1 MTTRRQD
8 CDDKAIERYES
19 LEPWLFRVMTSL
31 ALAETPGTRPSQIHL
46 DAVFEDRRGRHLH
59 VTFGGVQDFSCEGW
73 SGVIADPLVIV
84 LNDDPDFFAPRYR
97 VYSDRGGPITFGC
110 ESVVARLRR
119 ATRSAPRVAVLPE
132 RPAADIRL
140 GTEATSS
147 ASLPTD
153 SAADAS
159 VA

>member
-8 CDDKAIERYES
+8 RDDKAIERYES

-59 VTFGGVQDFSCEGW
+59 VTFGGVQDFCCERW
-73 SGVIADPLVIV
+73 SGVITDPFVIV
-84 LNDDPDFFAPRYR
+84 LNDDPELFGSRYR
-97 VYSDRGGPITFGC
+97 VYTDRDGPITFGC
-110 ESVVARLRR
+110 QSVVARLRR
-119 ATRSAPRVAVLPE
+119 ARRSAPRVAVLPE
-132 RPAADIRL
+132 RPAAEIQP

-147 ASLPTD
+147 ASLPFD
-153 SAADAS
+153 SGAAAP

>member
-19 LEPWLFRVMTSL
+19 LEPWLFRIMTSL
-31 ALAETPGTRPSQIHL
+31 ALAETSGTRPSHIHL

-59 VTFGGVQDFSCEGW
+59 VTFGGVQDFCCEGL
-73 SGVIADPLVIV
+73 SGVIAGPLVIV

-97 VYSDRGGPITFGC
+97 VYSDDGGPITFC
-110 ESVVARLRR
+110 CASVVARLRR
-119 ATRSAPRVAVLPE
+119 ARWSDPRVAVLPE
-132 RPAADIRL
+132 WPAADIRL

-153 SAADAS
+153 SGAEAP
-159 VA
+159 VV

>member
-1 MTTRRQD
+1 MTTRTQD
-8 CDDKAIERYES
+8 RNDKAIKRYES

-31 ALAETPGTRPSQIHL
+31 TIAATPGTRPSQIHL
-46 DAVFEDRRGRHLH
+46 DAVFEDQRGRHLH
-59 VTFGGVQDFSCEGW
+59 LTFGGVQDFCCAGW
-73 SGVIADPLVIV
+73 SGVITDPFVIV

-110 ESVVARLRR
+110 HSVVARLRPLR
-119 ATRSAPRVAVLPE
+119 RSGPRVAGPPE
-132 RPAADIRL
+132 RPPAEIQL

-147 ASLPTD
+147 TSHSSD
-153 SAADAS
+153 SGPEAA

>member
-8 CDDKAIERYES
+8 RDDKAIERYES

-31 ALAETPGTRPSQIHL
+31 AIAETPGTRPSQIHL

-59 VTFGGVQDFSCEGW
+59 LTFGGVQDFCCAGW
-73 SGVIADPLVIV
+73 SGVITDPFVIV
-84 LNDDPDFFAPRYR
+84 LNDDLDFFGSRYR
-97 VYSDRGGPITFGC
+97 VYTDRDGPITFGC
-110 ESVVARLRR
+110 QSVVARLRR
-119 ATRSAPRVAVLPE
+119 VRRSGPRVAGQPE
-132 RPAADIRL
+132 RPAAKIQP

-147 ASLPTD
+147 ASLPFD
-153 SAADAS
+153 SGAAAP